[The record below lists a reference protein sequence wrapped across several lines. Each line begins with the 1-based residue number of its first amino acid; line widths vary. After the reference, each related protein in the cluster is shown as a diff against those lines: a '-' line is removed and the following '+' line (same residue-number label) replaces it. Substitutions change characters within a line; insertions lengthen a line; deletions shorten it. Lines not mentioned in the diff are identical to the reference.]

1 MMPMVFSA
9 TASSMPAFEASHPV
23 SSSIAPRPRTGL
35 SAGSVLA
42 IYLDL
47 PRDELQAITAVA
59 DVNRV
64 ASVAAMQERATI
76 SHLDG

>member
-1 MMPMVFSA
+1 
-9 TASSMPAFEASHPV
+9 
-23 SSSIAPRPRTGL
+23 
-35 SAGSVLA
+35 VLA

-47 PRDELQAITAVA
+47 PRDELQAITFAA
-59 DVNRV
+59 DVNRI

>member
-1 MMPMVFSA
+1 
-9 TASSMPAFEASHPV
+9 
-23 SSSIAPRPRTGL
+23 
-35 SAGSVLA
+35 VLA

-47 PRDELQAITAVA
+47 LRDELQATTAVVR
-59 DVNRV
+59 VNRI